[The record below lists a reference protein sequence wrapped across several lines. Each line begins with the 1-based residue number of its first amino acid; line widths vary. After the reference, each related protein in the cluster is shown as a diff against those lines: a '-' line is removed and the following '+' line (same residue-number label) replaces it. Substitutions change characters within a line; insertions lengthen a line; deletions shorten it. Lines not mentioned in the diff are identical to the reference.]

1 MLLNWVLPNNFI
13 LGRDRDA
20 VSQRLGLY
28 APEANATAGLAVPT
42 FAPGQLLIHQY
53 PDPSGKPLGELVAG
67 EGAPPPDRVKLN
79 SWNSPLPQAE

>member
-1 MLLNWVLPNNFI
+1 MPSRSAWAFMRRKQMRPLDWP
-13 LGRDRDA
+13 
-20 VSQRLGLY
+20 S
-28 APEANATAGLAVPT
+28 PT

-79 SWNSPLPQAE
+79 SWNAPLPQAE